1 MVNERLRVP
10 SSVKES
16 MSHGVVELPGFK
28 FYEKWIMSKMRIA
41 DSGKEKEEEE
51 EEEDKN
57 AHAVTKHVD
66 TAAATVTATV

>member
-1 MVNERLRVP
+1 MVNERRARVQ

-41 DSGKEKEEEE
+41 DSGKEKEEEK
-51 EEEDKN
+51 EDKN